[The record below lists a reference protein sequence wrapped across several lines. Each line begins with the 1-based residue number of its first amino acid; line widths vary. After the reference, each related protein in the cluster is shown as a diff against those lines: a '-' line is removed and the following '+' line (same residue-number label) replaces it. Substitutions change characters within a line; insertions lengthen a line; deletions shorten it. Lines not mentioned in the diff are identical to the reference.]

1 MIVMTEPAHAP
12 NLSRLPVFDPDGEDA
27 VTVVIETSKGSRN
40 KFGYQPESGT
50 FRLKHVL
57 PEGSAFPYDFGFVPS
72 TRGGDGDPLDVLV
85 FLDEPAP
92 LGSVVAVRLI
102 GVLEARQKNTGEDW
116 TENNRFLGVPLVAQ
130 ATKHIEDIADLR
142 PNLVEEIEA
151 FFVQYNYM
159 HGGQFEV
166 VSRGGPDRARE
177 LIAAGMAAVAE

>member
-1 MIVMTEPAHAP
+1 MSEPLTAP
-12 NLSRLPVFDPDGEDA
+12 NLSRLPAFDPDHRGA
-27 VTVVIETSKGSRN
+27 VTVVVETSKGSRN
-40 KFGYQPESGT
+40 KFGFDPRSGT

-102 GVLEARQKNTGEDW
+102 GVIEARQRTGSEDW

-130 ATKHIEDIADLR
+130 ATKHITTFEDLR
-142 PNLVEEIEA
+142 PHLLDEIEA
-151 FFVQYNYM
+151 FFVQYNRM
-159 HGGQFEV
+159 RGGEFEFV
-166 VSRGGPDRARE
+166 ARGGPERAFA
-177 LIAAGMAAVAE
+177 LIEAGQTAHSP